1 MVPRLGSLIAAALL
15 SVVIAVPVSAATTF
29 ELSGHFKESFGRPA
43 NAELCDL
50 QPPFCGAGVVRGLGS
65 ATTLF
70 YPGGTKT
77 ITLDSDGSTLVMHE
91 TLVLFET
98 PGTSGEAP
106 GALKSFGNPYRLVV
120 SWEADPN
127 LSTGIFAGATGSG
140 TTSVV
145 AGGDAIIVTTEG
157 TLTLQ

>member
-1 MVPRLGSLIAAALL
+1 MTSRLGSLVAAALL
-15 SVVIAVPVSAATTF
+15 AIVIAVPASAATTF
-29 ELSGHFKESFGRPA
+29 ELYGQFKESFGRPA

-50 QPPFCGAGVVRGLGS
+50 EPPFCGAGTVRGLGS

-98 PGTSGEAP
+98 PGASADAP
-106 GALKSFGNPYRLVV
+106 GSLVSFGNPYYLVV

-145 AGGDAIIVTTEG
+145 SGGDAIIVTTVG